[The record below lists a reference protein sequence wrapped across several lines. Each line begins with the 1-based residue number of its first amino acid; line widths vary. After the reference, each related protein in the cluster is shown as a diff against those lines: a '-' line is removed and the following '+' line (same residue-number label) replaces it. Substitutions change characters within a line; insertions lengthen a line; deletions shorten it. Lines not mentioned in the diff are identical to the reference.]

1 MNSEKIKDIIII
13 NNISIKMHF
22 NIKII
27 KIIYKKKNN
36 LKKNK
41 KNDLNKKTK

>member
-22 NIKII
+22 NMKIMKII
-27 KIIYKKKNN
+27 SKKKNN